1 MLATLDE
8 LQRVLGTEGF
18 FLIKVDELA
27 VTFAREDEIVFCHGA
42 FYVGHQMVV
51 HVEQF
56 LGYIAKFWD
65 EDLASRLDAKFQR
78 LDEFGLEA

>member
-8 LQRVLGTEGF
+8 LQRALGTEGF

-42 FYVGHQMVV
+42 FYVGHQIVV

-56 LGYIAKFWD
+56 LGYVAKFWD
-65 EDLASRLDAKFQR
+65 AELAARLDATFQH
-78 LDEFGLEA
+78 LDEIELEA